1 MNQSTIVFTFLQYYP
16 IKGLSMGVDV
26 SKKLHGEVRVGARD
40 GDDRLI
46 SPLMLELPHI
56 PRHAIFQ
63 IPHTF

>member
-1 MNQSTIVFTFLQYYP
+1 
-16 IKGLSMGVDV
+16 MGVDV
-26 SKKLHGEVRVGARD
+26 SKKLNGEVRVGARD

-63 IPHTF
+63 IPHTFLAMLKCPRM

>member
-1 MNQSTIVFTFLQYYP
+1 MNQSTIVFTFLQYYT
-16 IKGLSMGVDV
+16 IKGVDV
-26 SKKLHGEVRVGARD
+26 SKKLQWEVRVGARD

>member
-1 MNQSTIVFTFLQYYP
+1 
-16 IKGLSMGVDV
+16 MGVDV
-26 SKKLHGEVRVGARD
+26 SKKLHGEVRVGVRD